1 MSDFDALMVDAD
13 LSLYAEFGDA
23 ATLTRVATVYPDLTV
38 VMDKNVEVLV
48 EGFIQLIDWV
58 ASINA
63 APVRP
68 VAGDVLTLTASGTA
82 YRVNRY
88 LDSDGFTTRVAVIP
102 Q

>member
-1 MSDFDALMVDAD
+1 MSDFDALMADAD

-23 ATLTRVATVYPDLTV
+23 ATLTRAATVYPDLTV

-48 EGFIQLIDWV
+48 EGYIQLIDWV

-68 VAGDVLTLTASGTA
+68 TAGDILTVGATG